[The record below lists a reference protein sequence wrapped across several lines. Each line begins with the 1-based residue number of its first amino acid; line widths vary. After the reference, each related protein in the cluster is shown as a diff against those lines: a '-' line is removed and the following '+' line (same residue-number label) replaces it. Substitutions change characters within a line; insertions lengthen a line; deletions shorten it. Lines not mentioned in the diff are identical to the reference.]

1 MILYN
6 TLFTFF
12 PFTSAS
18 FLSVTLLFFSGS
30 SEATD
35 YYSSLIMTQL
45 SNSFT
50 LFLSL
55 IVEALPFLLMGVIL
69 SSLLLLFI
77 DEAAIIQ
84 SFPKNPVLGAL
95 TGSLVGFLF
104 PVCECGNVPVARRLL
119 LQRVPISVAIGFLLA
134 APTIN
139 PIVIWST
146 WVAFRDQPEMI
157 FLRVLFSLLV
167 AIAISCVFSVQ
178 KDAQSILQPS
188 LAKQLK
194 YYRPESPQKKN
205 SLPLLQSGTFLLNA
219 NGQPI
224 PLEAVS
230 NPRNSRR
237 FWDKF
242 RWQPFLNN
250 LTQELRELGG
260 ILILGSAIAAIIQ
273 VFTPREVILGLGQS
287 PVSSIFV
294 MMLLGG
300 LISICST
307 VDAFFALSFSAT
319 FTTGSLLAFLVFGPM
334 IDLKSVGLLLSVFRP
349 RIIFYLFA
357 IAAQLIFILT
367 LSYSYLFS

>member
-35 YYSSLIMTQL
+35 YYSSLIMTQV